1 MNWGFDRFTTNWSTR
16 VDAHILVA
24 FLAYSLQVT
33 LKHRLLMHAP
43 GLTPAAVLEKLAS
56 IQMID
61 VHLPTVDGRRLI
73 LPCYTQPDTDVKILL
88 DKLRLAREF
97 GGRPAGTRRRR
108 DRMRRFRT
116 WG

>member
-33 LKHRLLMHAP
+33 LKRRLLIHAP

-61 VHLPTVDGRRLI
+61 VHLPTVDRWPPINSASL
-73 LPCYTQPDTDVKILL
+73 Y
-88 DKLRLAREF
+88 
-97 GGRPAGTRRRR
+97 PAGHGREDPAR
-108 DRMRRFRT
+108 
-116 WG
+116 